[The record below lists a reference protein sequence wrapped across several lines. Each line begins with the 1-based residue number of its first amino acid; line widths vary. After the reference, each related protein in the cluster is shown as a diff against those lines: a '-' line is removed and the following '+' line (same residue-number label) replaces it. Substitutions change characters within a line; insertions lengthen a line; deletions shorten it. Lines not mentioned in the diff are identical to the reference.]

1 MMAAPGLG
9 EMPVMKLNA
18 IGIVCADIEQ
28 SLRFYRRLGVELSEF
43 NPEEGHYEATVAAGF
58 RLMLDSHDVMRQ
70 VVDDFVPPTRNEV
83 VGLAVECESPAEV
96 DSTYHQLVALGVESV
111 REPWNAFWGQRY
123 ASVKDPDGNQ
133 VDLYAAN

>member
-1 MMAAPGLG
+1 MAAPGLG

-28 SLRFYRRLGVELSEF
+28 SLTFYRRLGVELSEF
-43 NPEEGHYEATVAAGF
+43 NSEEGHYEAALAAGF